1 MSWQE
6 KAKRLAEGK
15 WIRFSVEQ
23 PLIEIT
29 FCGEPNEVTKTVQQG
44 DRKGETYTQMSFPVR
59 VDEADRILE
68 PNKSLLRQIVAEDE
82 IESIIGRTVLI
93 KCLDL
98 KSMREWSIRPMGKQA
113 DVTRTWKEDDKEQF
127 KEKVAEHQEK
137 EKRKRTRKPKAISE
151 EVMNVEDDQ
160 SESQA
165 DGEPES

>member
-6 KAKRLAEGK
+6 KAKKLAEGK
-15 WIRFSVEQ
+15 WIRFSAEQ

-44 DRKGETYTQMSFPVR
+44 DRKGETYIQMSFPVR

-113 DVTRTWKEDDKEQF
+113 DVTRTWAGEDKDKDKAKFMEGVEQQ
-127 KEKVAEHQEK
+127 KK
-137 EKRKRTRKPKAISE
+137 KRTRKPKTMPE
-151 EVMNVEDDQ
+151 EVPNVENDQ
-160 SESQA
+160 SENQA
-165 DGEPES
+165 DGEQES